1 MSIWKD
7 TAWNYNSKT
16 INAILPILYIGL
28 TEYKAKINM
37 DEINGDISGKI
48 LSYIYYN
55 EMFNSPINIPL
66 SLSDIPV
73 RPKKL
78 SRRLFKLNIL
88 IFIIF
93 IQCFIIYKIL

>member
-7 TAWNYNSKT
+7 TDWNYNSKT

-28 TEYKAKINM
+28 TEYKAKIN
-37 DEINGDISGKI
+37 GDISGKI

-55 EMFNSPINIPL
+55 EMFNSPIKINIPL

-88 IFIIF
+88 NFYYF
-93 IQCFIIYKIL
+93 YTMFHYL

>member
-7 TAWNYNSKT
+7 TDWNYNSKT
-16 INAILPILYIGL
+16 INDILPILYIGL
-28 TEYKAKINM
+28 TEYKAK
-37 DEINGDISGKI
+37 INGDISGKI

-55 EMFNSPINIPL
+55 EMFNSPIKINIPL

-88 IFIIF
+88 NFYYF
-93 IQCFIIYKIL
+93 YTMFHYL